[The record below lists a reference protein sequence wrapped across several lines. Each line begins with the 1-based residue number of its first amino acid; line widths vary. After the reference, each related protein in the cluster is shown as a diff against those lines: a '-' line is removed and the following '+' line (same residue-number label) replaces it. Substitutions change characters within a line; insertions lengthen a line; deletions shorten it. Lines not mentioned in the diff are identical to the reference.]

1 MAESLANNIT
11 DYVCDSIVLPKLYA
25 WRNGSISTIEDAM
38 DEIKEACSEDDL
50 SKHIKESEA
59 CSEITATWL
68 RDSIGRDI
76 ALKLHELCK
85 KYNVEDISVEQLNFL
100 DVKTDGIIS
109 SGFDGKIAE
118 SILQPTDIIIN
129 IVTVI
134 TGILAAVVTPSI
146 LGVIVGILMVL
157 TDTVGFLLFDLLL
170 AIPGVGWVILL
181 GLAGITA
188 AKATKGQ
195 LSGMKDKL
203 SKKLITAELPQF
215 ARSVVSEE
223 KLRQSVNKERGTIS
237 QKIKNAILEDS
248 SKEEI
253 CKKISASIDEQVDET
268 LENMRYIIESK

>member
-1 MAESLANNIT
+1 
-11 DYVCDSIVLPKLYA
+11 
-25 WRNGSISTIEDAM
+25 
-38 DEIKEACSEDDL
+38 
-50 SKHIKESEA
+50 
-59 CSEITATWL
+59 
-68 RDSIGRDI
+68 
-76 ALKLHELCK
+76 
-85 KYNVEDISVEQLNFL
+85 VEQLNFL

-203 SKKLITAELPQF
+203 SKKLITADLPQF